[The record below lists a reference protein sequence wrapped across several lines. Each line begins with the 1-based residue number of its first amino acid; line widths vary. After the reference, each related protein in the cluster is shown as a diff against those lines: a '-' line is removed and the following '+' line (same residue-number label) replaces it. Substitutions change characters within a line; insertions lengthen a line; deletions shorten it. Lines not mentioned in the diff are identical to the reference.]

1 LINLFASRN
10 LGLGVA
16 WLRPFRVQYTLEGNM
31 FLKKLVGAGALA
43 VAAVA
48 GTSASAAIVTVFDG
62 VAAGRAAFDA
72 TVTGTGGTV
81 QSINLAGLLSAT
93 SIDAGDFTIT
103 RNNGGTVG
111 LGTYGTLSGQVVT
124 INPRLNSGESEPSGG
139 RAAPLAYF
147 NSGLTF
153 TFAAPVNA
161 FGFEVGDWA
170 TCCQAPT
177 TDLFISFDGG
187 APILVGSADPGFD
200 GRYPSQSVPSSSVY
214 EIFVSAI
221 DDSGTFTTVSF
232 WGNGLGEFLVAGGN
246 IRYAAIDVGSL
257 PGDDDP
263 PVVPLPAAGWL
274 LLAGVGGLAAMK
286 KRRKA

>member
-1 LINLFASRN
+1 
-10 LGLGVA
+10 
-16 WLRPFRVQYTLEGNM
+16 M
-31 FLKKLVGAGALA
+31 FLKKLAGAGALA

-81 QSINLAGLLSAT
+81 QSVNLSGLLDAV

-103 RNNGGTVG
+103 RNGGG
-111 LGTYGTLSGQVVT
+111 LVDIRSYGTLSGQVVS
-124 INPRLNSGESEPSGG
+124 INPQLDPGATEPSGG
-139 RAAPLAYF
+139 RADPLDYF
-147 NSGLTF
+147 DAGLTF
-153 TFAAPVNA
+153 TFDAPVNA

-170 TCCQAPT
+170 TCCQSPT

-187 APILVGSADPGFD
+187 APILVGSAGPGFD
-200 GRYPSQSVPSSSVY
+200 GRFPSQTNPLSNVY

-221 DDSGTFTTVSF
+221 DDSDTFTTVSF
-232 WGNGLGEFLVAGGN
+232 WGNGLGEVLVAGGN

-257 PGDDDP
+257 PGDDT

-286 KRRKA
+286 RRKA

>member
-1 LINLFASRN
+1 
-10 LGLGVA
+10 
-16 WLRPFRVQYTLEGNM
+16 M
-31 FLKKLVGAGALA
+31 FLKKLVGAGVLA

-81 QSINLAGLLSAT
+81 QSINLTGLVYST
-93 SIDAGDFTIT
+93 SIDVGDFTIT
-103 RNNGGTVG
+103 RNDGGMLEIYTF
-111 LGTYGTLSGQVVT
+111 GTLSGEVVR
-124 INPRLNSGESEPSGG
+124 IDPKLNLGQSEPPGG

-153 TFAAPVNA
+153 SFDAPINA
-161 FGFEVGDWA
+161 FGFEVGDWG
-170 TCCQAPT
+170 TCCRNPT

-187 APILVGSADPGFD
+187 APILVGSAGPGFD
-200 GRYPSQSVPSSSVY
+200 PRFPSQSDPSRSVY

-274 LLAGVGGLAAMK
+274 LLAGIGGLAAMK
-286 KRRKA
+286 KRRKG